1 MLQAYFDVG
10 WPYDTQ
16 GGPWN
21 RDTLYQVD
29 PTLAQVHSE
38 RITQGHLVPGVPYP
52 GFGPFR
58 EGNPRTPCSSEPYS
72 GSGLFREGRPGR
84 PCNRLTLYPGSGTL
98 YQKRGKPFNSC
109 NLPWLKDK

>member
-21 RDTLYQVD
+21 GDTLYQVD

-38 RITQGHLVPGVPYP
+38 RMTLV
-52 GFGPFR
+52 
-58 EGNPRTPCSSEPYS
+58 
-72 GSGLFREGRPGR
+72 
-84 PCNRLTLYPGSGTL
+84 
-98 YQKRGKPFNSC
+98 
-109 NLPWLKDK
+109 